1 MYGQSVANL
10 ICQPTCDVLW
20 NDSMSRV
27 PLDRIRFYR
36 DRHGILIRSANFLK
50 STDVNLTD
58 SFKFPLG
65 RFLQVAAEN
74 IPMILERNDDKTAYR
89 SVCPFEKAWRE
100 SDSIPL
106 VGANCSHYFLFNFDW
121 HGSPKLIPS
130 WQAT

>member
-1 MYGQSVANL
+1 RRRSHPPLPLPRPTRCLPFCTHRSSLSRNTQTMRTLLLGMYGQSVANL

-20 NDSMSRV
+20 NDSVSRV

-50 STDVNLTD
+50 SIDVNLTD

-74 IPMILERNDDKTAYR
+74 IPMILERNEGKTAYQ
-89 SVCPFEKAWRE
+89 SVC
-100 SDSIPL
+100 
-106 VGANCSHYFLFNFDW
+106 
-121 HGSPKLIPS
+121 
-130 WQAT
+130 